1 VTFKFCVSPSP
12 ATGHWHGYVCPV
24 PWPEAGRRI
33 YGRSQTAAQDPLSR
47 SAIIMM
53 SFTGP
58 GPESGEAAPT
68 SRGPAAP
75 PRPHAPPLEVRRKGP
90 WAPEAGGLRPA
101 GRQKTRTQTVTAGSG
116 SESGRGG
123 PGVTVQQ
130 GKTAGPGAGRGG
142 PASQVSDDARNSGP
156 AAPRR
161 PDLADDS
168 GQRGL
173 RAGPDGF
180 RARGR

>member
-1 VTFKFCVSPSP
+1 MLYNMLNRCGHPCGGPSTARP
-12 ATGHWHGYVCPV
+12 TQGCGHGPPGHGYVCPV
-24 PWPEAGRRI
+24 PRPEAGRRI

-58 GPESGEAAPT
+58 GSESGEAAPT

-90 WAPEAGGLRPA
+90 GAPEAGGLRPA
-101 GRQKTRTQTVTAGSG
+101 GRQKTRTQTVTAAARASDSEADGLGPG
-116 SESGRGG
+116 SESGREG

-130 GKTAGPGAGRGG
+130 GVNGGAAAAGRK
-142 PASQVSDDARNSGP
+142 Q
-156 AAPRR
+156 RR
-161 PDLADDS
+161 PSKSD
-168 GQRGL
+168 R
-173 RAGPDGF
+173 
-180 RARGR
+180 

>member
-1 VTFKFCVSPSP
+1 MTFKFCVSP

-75 PRPHAPPLEVRRKGP
+75 PRLHAPPLEVRRKPEGP

-101 GRQKTRTQTVTAGSG
+101 GRQKTRTRDRDPDPSRAAKARASRCSRGLTV
-116 SESGRGG
+116 G
-123 PGVTVQQ
+123 PPR
-130 GKTAGPGAGRGG
+130 PGASRGG
-142 PASQVSDDARNSGP
+142 PASLTGERRREELGP
-156 AAPRR
+156 GGAAAAGPSRRLIGRSERIASRPRR
-161 PDLADDS
+161 I
-168 GQRGL
+168 
-173 RAGPDGF
+173 
-180 RARGR
+180 

>member
-1 VTFKFCVSPSP
+1 MTFKFSVSP

-24 PWPEAGRRI
+24 TWPEAGRRI
-33 YGRSQTAAQDPLSR
+33 YGRSQTAAQEPLSR

-75 PRPHAPPLEVRRKGP
+75 PRPHAPPLQVRRKGP

-101 GRQKTRTQTVTAGSG
+101 GRQKTRTQTVTAAGVARD
-116 SESGRGG
+116 SEADG
-123 PGVTVQQ
+123 PGLGLVTETRIRV
-130 GKTAGPGAGRGG
+130 G
-142 PASQVSDDARNSGP
+142 
-156 AAPRR
+156 PRR
-161 PDLADDS
+161 
-168 GQRGL
+168 
-173 RAGPDGF
+173 
-180 RARGR
+180 RGRHGAAGG